1 MNANFFR
8 LLAALTV
15 LLLLESTH
23 AFSIKSVEA
32 PKPNVADAHT
42 DTERPLLQHFGKQL
56 QNRIVNSKSGLH
68 RFGMEGAYTSDETF
82 PCLDMQCSGGLDNDD
97 DDSFSSRKEIRDA
110 FNESSGANSSN
121 SNSNNDRLHGESSGS
136 GSCIIRLSGDDASSI
151 RGLVDYANDFFEKV
165 DNDDTSKGSS
175 VKDVGVFKIDQF
187 LYAGFDQ
194 NVNNEGLMQ
203 FVDTRILPRSDD
215 SGTGNSVNNEDIL
228 IPMEV
233 GELVGKES
241 LRSAH
246 KGIATLMDVGYQITS
261 AVLEMHSK
269 SADKLIDDGTTLN
282 KESQSTAMG
291 KDVSNSYH
299 RLIRY
304 INSGPSMDEDTA
316 AFRSHI
322 DSSFLTLI
330 PMPKLPGLEIWC
342 PCLRNGAN
350 GDGEWVRPIQ
360 PDSIHDEEDTDTDES
375 VYIIAMAGEFLQLL
389 SNGKTPACI
398 HRVLPAKQGRISAPL
413 FLRPRRNEDALLDV
427 DLDLNVRESDKDGL
441 YFEEGLLEECHDMH
455 LWSAHGII

>member
-1 MNANFFR
+1 MNAFFFR

-15 LLLLESTH
+15 LESTH

-32 PKPNVADAHT
+32 PNVADVDT
-42 DTERPLLQHFGKQL
+42 DTERPLLQRFGKQL
-56 QNRIVNSKSGLH
+56 QNRIVNSKAGCH
-68 RFGMEGAYTSDETF
+68 RFGMKGAYTSDETF

-97 DDSFSSRKEIRDA
+97 TFSSRKEIRDA
-110 FNESSGANSSN
+110 FNESSGANNN
-121 SNSNNDRLHGESSGS
+121 SNSNRLHGKSSGS
-136 GSCIIRLSGDDASSI
+136 GSCIIRLSGDDALSI

-215 SGTGNSVNNEDIL
+215 SGTRNSVNNDIL

-246 KGIATLMDVGYQITS
+246 KGIGTLMDVGYQITS

-282 KESQSTAMG
+282 KESQSIVMG

-304 INSGPSMDEDTA
+304 INSGPSTDEDTA

-350 GDGEWVRPIQ
+350 GDGEWVRPIK
-360 PDSIHDEEDTDTDES
+360 PDSIHDEEDTDADTADDS

-389 SNGKTPACI
+389 SNGKTPTCI
-398 HRVLPAKQGRISAPL
+398 HRVLPAKPGRISAPL
-413 FLRPRRNEDALLDV
+413 FLRPRRGEDALLDV

-441 YFEEGLLEECHDMH
+441 YFEEGLLDECHDMH

>member
-1 MNANFFR
+1 MNTFFFR

-15 LLLLESTH
+15 LSLIESTH

-32 PKPNVADAHT
+32 PNVADVHT
-42 DTERPLLQHFGKQL
+42 DKERPLLQHFGKQL
-56 QNRIVNSKSGLH
+56 QNRIVNSRAGVH
-68 RFGMEGAYTSDETF
+68 RFGLEGAYTSDETF
-82 PCLDMQCSGGLDNDD
+82 PCLDMQCNGGLDNDD

-110 FNESSGANSSN
+110 FNESSGANS
-121 SNSNNDRLHGESSGS
+121 NNDRLHGKSSGS

-165 DNDDTSKGSS
+165 DNDETSKGS
-175 VKDVGVFKIDQF
+175 VKDVGVFKIDQY

-194 NVNNEGLMQ
+194 NVNDEGLMQ

-215 SGTGNSVNNEDIL
+215 SGTRNSVNNDIL

-246 KGIATLMDVGYQITS
+246 KGIGTLMDVGYQITS
-261 AVLEMHSK
+261 AVLEMQSK

-282 KESQSTAMG
+282 KGSQSTVMG

-304 INSGPSMDEDTA
+304 INEGPSTDEDTA

-342 PCLRNGAN
+342 PCLKHGAD
-350 GDGEWVRPIQ
+350 GDGEWVRPIK
-360 PDSIHDEEDTDTDES
+360 PDSIHDEEEDTGS
-375 VYIIAMAGEFLQLL
+375 IYIIAMAGEFLQLL
-389 SNGKTPACI
+389 SNGKTPTCI
-398 HRVLPAKQGRISAPL
+398 HRVLPAKPGRISAPL
-413 FLRPRRNEDALLDV
+413 FLRPRRGEDALLDV

-441 YFEEGLLEECHDMH
+441 YFEPGLLDECHDMH

>member
-1 MNANFFR
+1 MNANFFH
-8 LLAALTV
+8 LHAALTV
-15 LLLLESTH
+15 LVLLESTH

-32 PKPNVADAHT
+32 PNVADVHT

-56 QNRIVNSKSGLH
+56 QNRIVNSRAGVH

-110 FNESSGANSSN
+110 FNESSGANS
-121 SNSNNDRLHGESSGS
+121 NSNNDRLHGKSSGS
-136 GSCIIRLSGDDASSI
+136 GCCIIRLSGDDASSI

-165 DNDDTSKGSS
+165 DNDDTRKGSS

-215 SGTGNSVNNEDIL
+215 SRTRNSVNNEDIL

-282 KESQSTAMG
+282 KESESTAMG

-304 INSGPSMDEDTA
+304 INSGPSTDEDTA

-330 PMPKLPGLEIWC
+330 PMPKVPGLEIWC

-350 GDGEWVRPIQ
+350 GDGEWVRPIK
-360 PDSIHDEEDTDTDES
+360 PDSIHDEEDTDTDDS

-389 SNGKTPACI
+389 SNGKTPTCI
-398 HRVLPAKQGRISAPL
+398 HRVLPAKPGRISAPL
-413 FLRPRRNEDALLDV
+413 FLRPRRGEDALLDV

-441 YFEEGLLEECHDMH
+441 YFEPGLLDECHDMH
-455 LWSAHGII
+455 LWSAHGIM